1 MKKEDIE
8 FLENLRQELISQDTD
23 YTANPR
29 FWMIKEIK
37 YQPTSEEFADIHTI
51 FDKVRQYEYENE
63 EEFKKGL
70 IEDYIY
76 TEEELEHIV
85 KAVTDSYD
93 DLVQCVNEEI
103 NEDRYE
109 YHYWREICALSE
121 NSMFLTKRECK
132 EHIEANSYH
141 YSKPFSY
148 CMCAWRSPQ
157 VEKLIN
163 ILTQYDWKEELGA
176 ENEQET
182 SE

>member
-29 FWMIKEIK
+29 FWMVKEIK
-37 YQPTSEEFADIHTI
+37 YRPTSAEFSDIETI
-51 FDKVRQYEYENE
+51 FDKEAQYEYESE
-63 EEFKKGL
+63 EEFREDL
-70 IEDYIY
+70 IKEGIF
-76 TEEELEHIV
+76 TEEELEDIP
-85 KAVTDSYD
+85 DY
-93 DLVQCVNEEI
+93 DLVDYVNEHTTSLLQS
-103 NEDRYE
+103 DRYE
-109 YHYWREICALSE
+109 YHYWQELCVLSE

-132 EHIEANSYH
+132 EHILANSHH
-141 YSKPFSY
+141 YSRPFSY

-163 ILTQYDWKEELGA
+163 ILTQYNWKEELGV
-176 ENEQET
+176 ENEQKT